1 MRSIVPENVHVM
13 ALTATATKDTLEVV
27 ISRLSLK
34 NPVIIGLP
42 PNRDNTMFRIKSL
55 PTLEKFCTTLASDL
69 QIYRT
74 NFPKTIIFCQT
85 YSDCAN
91 MFYFLKCKLGDDFTY
106 PPGYPSK
113 FHQFW
118 LIDMYNRACTQHM
131 KEKVL
136 SSFKIVGSKLR
147 IVIATTAFSLGV
159 DCKDINHVIHYG
171 TPTSIHQY
179 VQDEMVSSHTLPCFM
194 EKQNIQSNL

>member
-1 MRSIVPENVHVM
+1 MFSHFRRGDSFRTTFAKLGQLRSIVPENVHVM

-69 QIYRT
+69 QIHWT
-74 NFPKTIIFCQT
+74 NFPKPIIFCQT

-91 MFYFLKCKLGDDFTY
+91 MFI
-106 PPGYPSK
+106 S
-113 FHQFW
+113 
-118 LIDMYNRACTQHM
+118 
-131 KEKVL
+131 
-136 SSFKIVGSKLR
+136 
-147 IVIATTAFSLGV
+147 
-159 DCKDINHVIHYG
+159 
-171 TPTSIHQY
+171 
-179 VQDEMVSSHTLPCFM
+179 
-194 EKQNIQSNL
+194 